1 MKYNLYCDYL
11 FLSYKFLFNGNI
23 KYIFNKKFKINVYLN
38 DSMISKSIVVG
49 IPIIFTISVNKIFIS
64 LKKKINFF
72 ILSSVIYC
80 IDDCFP
86 SLMEIIYS
94 LFFQK
99 TSEDSKNV
107 EFNTVFLGKSG
118 LNINRIGLILNIN
131 E

>member
-49 IPIIFTISVNKIFIS
+49 IPIIFTISVNKIYIS